1 MGFSFVQVYI
11 SLLTFHH
18 PQHLP
23 AWERLENCRRMNV
36 REEKHWGDINF
47 ERQNVGCW
55 ALQELSQVT
64 VVRKEGP
71 WCLCI
76 RPAHR
81 RVSIN
86 RGIFPGVG
94 ACSGKEK
101 QWQMRRKKSPSP
113 SPGASLGMGR
123 EKSGHRRTTPT
134 PHNCSL
140 KSHSPWYFWGLSE
153 ESH

>member
-1 MGFSFVQVYI
+1 MGFLFCPSIYLFTHFPPPSASTCLGKI
-11 SLLTFHH
+11 
-18 PQHLP
+18 
-23 AWERLENCRRMNV
+23 RNCRRMNV
-36 REEKHWGDINF
+36 KEKHWGDINF

-55 ALQELSQVT
+55 ALQELASQVT

-113 SPGASLGMGR
+113 SPGASWGWEGR
-123 EKSGHRRTTPT
+123 GGARRTTPT